1 MPIQQVSFQ
10 NTSIAKQNQPNS
22 VGSHPIATSSV
33 GDTVEIS
40 TKKKTKE
47 NKALK
52 YTLIGVGALLGI
64 IAIIKHKSIVK
75 IFEKASDVEPDIK
88 PPSQEIPKS
97 TSMTSHHSASSSS
110 GSYTEVP
117 STKIDT
123 TSVPSAPKNKTEA
136 STPIV
141 EAKNKVDIVQN
152 IPSTLV
158 PLKDVLKASGIENK
172 VIEGSK
178 DKNYQLWHFTSPA
191 FFNKF
196 IEMHPDI
203 SDFCKKANVQCHD
216 IISLR
221 EKINDVSRP
230 NRENYTKLA
239 QLVKDKS
246 GVDLLGEFK
255 HYRFISQGELDAIK
269 TGQPV
274 KNINSQTYSY
284 VTLCPD
290 YGLSCNTFDYRI
302 TYKNTPNV
310 LDNLDYYHDTQYK
323 NGIKKPYSHADVEK
337 VEKLVDGKWQTVDF
351 SPKDTPRQKV
361 SPQKTENT
369 TPLVSRVKK
378 ISDMDVRSFV
388 QKSLDTEHKYKLS
401 DSERAVIQQNYGGY
415 SQKYI
420 ENLCQPID
428 ENGIQFMTKLI
439 NICDGKY
446 SEYWKSN
453 PDKLFL
459 ITNTGS
465 LHNKI
470 DKNLSE
476 AEWDIIINSFKTLFD
491 GKADAKTIEAVVKY
505 KGTDFDNVN
514 GTIIHQNHLDKILK
528 SLDKKE
534 SLSNQEIQKIKFKL
548 NYLRDILDSQLF
560 INELSFKESH
570 IAIYKEFNKICNS
583 LNKDKFNVND
593 INQFQNRLLNY
604 KNSII
609 NLGTE
614 KSIQDKTRLITELI
628 GHNGEVLDGVKLNRV
643 ERSLNGSI
651 LSSIEVDGQPLSELM
666 TKAKTD
672 ENARSKIST
681 YLNNNQPILE
691 RDSFMSTSLPLANA
705 FHDNAVCWKLTPQKG
720 VKGIY
725 IEDAYDILRE
735 RKEGREA
742 EVLIQRGS
750 KVQVKKAE
758 FKNGVWQ
765 LEGIITPAENLS

>member
-10 NTSIAKQNQPNS
+10 NTPIAKQNQQSNVAFTSVATNS
-22 VGSHPIATSSV
+22 KN
-33 GDTVEIS
+33 DTVEIS
-40 TKKKTKE
+40 SKKKE
-47 NKALK
+47 NKVLK
-52 YTLIGVGALLGI
+52 YSLIGVGGLAGI
-64 IAIIKHKSIVK
+64 IAIVKHKDIAK
-75 IFEKASDVEPDIK
+75 IFNKASDVGSEIK
-88 PPSQEIPKS
+88 PPLKETQKPTGTIS
-97 TSMTSHHSASSSS
+97 SHSSSSS
-110 GSYTEVP
+110 GSSYTEVP
-117 STKIDT
+117 SIKTDT
-123 TSVPSAPKNKTEA
+123 TSVPSAPKNRPEV
-136 STPIV
+136 STPILD
-141 EAKNKVDIVQN
+141 AKNKVDIVQN
-152 IPSTLV
+152 TPSPLV
-158 PLKDVLKASGIENK
+158 PLKDVFKASGIENK

-196 IEMHPDI
+196 IDMHPDI
-203 SDFCKKANVQCHD
+203 SDFCKKSNVQCHD

-230 NRENYTKLA
+230 NRENYLKLV
-239 QLVKDKS
+239 QLVKEKS

-255 HYRFISQGELDAIK
+255 HYRFISQGELDSIK

-351 SPKDTPRQKV
+351 SPKDTPHQKV
-361 SPQKTENT
+361 SSLKIENT
-369 TPLVSRVKK
+369 TPLVSRLKK
-378 ISDMDVRSFV
+378 LSDMDVRSFV
-388 QKSLDTEHKYKLS
+388 QKSLDAEHKYKLS

-446 SEYWKSN
+446 AEYWRSN
-453 PDKLFL
+453 PDKLIL

-470 DKNLSE
+470 DKKLSE

-514 GTIIHQNHLDKILK
+514 GTIIHQNRLDKILK
-528 SLDKKE
+528 SLDSKE

-570 IAIYKEFNKICNS
+570 IAIFEEFNKICNS

-593 INQFQNRLLNY
+593 INQFKNRLLNY

-614 KSIQDKTRLITELI
+614 KNIQDKTRLITEII
-628 GHNGEVLDGVKLNRV
+628 GNNGEVLNGVKLNRV

-651 LSSIEVDGQPLSELM
+651 LSSIEFDGQPLSELM

-672 ENARSKIST
+672 ENVRNKISG

-691 RDSFMSTSLPLANA
+691 RDSFMSTSLPVVNA
-705 FHDNAVCWKLTPQKG
+705 FHDNDVYWKLTPQKG
-720 VKGIY
+720 VKGLY

-735 RKEGREA
+735 RKDGREA

-750 KVQVKKAE
+750 KVHVKKAE
-758 FKNGVWQ
+758 FKDGVWH
-765 LEGIITPAENLS
+765 LEGIITPADK